1 MKSSQMHVACAS
13 LGSSDNFV
21 VQTNR
26 VVVPREV
33 ILVSKKLQYAVYKDQ
48 KCKFDQILVLFINYY
63 GMLLLGYIVS
73 NMWQVLVIH
82 FEKLT
87 SKKLGNHKLI

>member
-1 MKSSQMHVACAS
+1 MCTACAS

-26 VVVPREV
+26 VVVPRGVV
-33 ILVSKKLQYAVYKDQ
+33 IVSKKLQYAVYKDR

-63 GMLLLGYIVS
+63 GMLLLGYIES

-87 SKKLGNHKLI
+87 SKKLGSNKVI